1 VTRIMSSTAGVAFFL
16 VYLVLVDTRVLADT
30 NSAALLG
37 ASVNDLQAAPN
48 QADLVVPGTI
58 GRLGTAAKSGLRSND
73 LGTYSKALDA
83 LPTGK
88 GPQLRGAREV
98 AIYAQVSPSVV
109 LILNGNTLGSG
120 TLLDST
126 GLIVTNWHVVAR
138 ASTVGVI
145 FKPAAEGAPLSKA
158 QVVQGRVIRFDQV
171 TDLALVQ
178 VPFIPPQA
186 HPSRLAAA
194 TGLQVGD
201 DVHAI
206 GHPTGEAWTYT
217 RGIVSQIRRDYK
229 WNTEE
234 QLQHRA
240 DVVQTQTPINP
251 GNSGG
256 PLLNNDGD
264 IVGVNS
270 FKGEGE
276 GLNFA
281 VSSNAVSALLNA
293 QTSRT
298 ALAVPAVAKTSA
310 AAKCGPKLVK
320 KWRMTDPPGEATS
333 FDANCTGVVDMI
345 IEYPDD
351 KSQPAAVLLDT
362 KHKGKV
368 DTILFYKD
376 RNSEHPDYALY
387 DTTGAGKPDLI
398 GYFHNNEDEPYR
410 VEKYS
415 P

>member
-1 VTRIMSSTAGVAFFL
+1 
-16 VYLVLVDTRVLADT
+16 LALD
-30 NSAALLG
+30 AKAEELHR
-37 ASVNDLQAAPN
+37 
-48 QADLVVPGTI
+48 ADFE
-58 GRLGTAAKSGLRSND
+58 S
-73 LGTYSKALDA
+73 YSKALDA
-83 LPTGK
+83 LPTGG
-88 GPQLRGAREV
+88 GPHLRGAREV

-109 LILNGNTLGSG
+109 LILNGDTLGSG
-120 TLLDST
+120 TLLDSS

-138 ASTVGVI
+138 ANTVGVI
-145 FKPAAEGAPLSKA
+145 FKPAAEGEPITKS
-158 QVVQGRVIRFDQV
+158 QVVQGRVVRYDQV

-178 VPFIPPQA
+178 VSFIPPQA
-186 HPSRLAAA
+186 RPARLAAA

-234 QLQHRA
+234 HLQHKA

-256 PLLNNDGD
+256 PLLNNDGEM
-264 IVGVNS
+264 VGVNS

-281 VSSNAVSALLNA
+281 VASNAVTALIGA

-298 ALAVPAVAKTSA
+298 ALAVPTSVKASAPSKCEPKLAKSWRTTEPPGSA
-310 AAKCGPKLVK
+310 ASYD
-320 KWRMTDPPGEATS
+320 T
-333 FDANCTGVVDMI
+333 NCSGVVDMI
-345 IEYPDD
+345 IKLPDD
-351 KSQPAAVLLDT
+351 PAQPAVVLLDT
-362 KHKGKV
+362 KHTGKI
-368 DTILFYKD
+368 DTMLFSND
-376 RNSEHPDYALY
+376 RVHPDYALY
-387 DTTGAGKPDLI
+387 DTTGSGKPDLV
-398 GYFHNNEDEPYR
+398 GYFHNNESEPYR

>member
-1 VTRIMSSTAGVAFFL
+1 
-16 VYLVLVDTRVLADT
+16 
-30 NSAALLG
+30 
-37 ASVNDLQAAPN
+37 
-48 QADLVVPGTI
+48 
-58 GRLGTAAKSGLRSND
+58 
-73 LGTYSKALDA
+73 
-83 LPTGK
+83 
-88 GPQLRGAREV
+88 
-98 AIYAQVSPSVV
+98 V

-120 TLLDST
+120 TLLDAT

-138 ASTVGVI
+138 ANTVGVI

-186 HPSRLAAA
+186 HPARLAAA

-234 QLQHRA
+234 HLQHRA

-256 PLLNNDGD
+256 PLLNNDGE

-293 QTSRT
+293 QTSRN
-298 ALAVPAVAKTSA
+298 ALAVPAVAKASA

-320 KWRMTDPPGEATS
+320 KWRMTDPPG
-333 FDANCTGVVDMI
+333 DAASYDSNCTGVVDMI
-345 IEYPDD
+345 LEFPDD
-351 KSQPAAVLLDT
+351 RSQPAALLLDT
-362 KHKGKV
+362 KHKGKI
-368 DTILFYKD
+368 DSILFYKD
-376 RNSEHPDYALY
+376 RKSEHPDYALY

-410 VEKYS
+410 IEKYS

>member
-1 VTRIMSSTAGVAFFL
+1 MNRLGNRIAIVASC
-16 VYLVLVDTRVLADT
+16 LVLFALGFAPVLADV
-30 NSAALLG
+30 NSSAAVG
-37 ASVNDLQAAPN
+37 TPVADLQAGPN
-48 QADLVVPGTI
+48 QGDSAVAAASGV
-58 GRLGTAAKSGLRSND
+58 LGVSARAGKAQASD
-73 LGTYSKALDA
+73 LGRYSKALDA
-83 LPTGK
+83 LPTGG
-88 GPQLRGAREV
+88 GPKLRGAREV

-109 LILNGNTLGSG
+109 LILNGDTLGSG
-120 TLLDST
+120 TLLDSS

-138 ASTVGVI
+138 ATTVGVI
-145 FKPAAEGAPLSKA
+145 FKPVSEGTELSKS

-178 VPFIPPQA
+178 VPFIPTQA
-186 HPSRLAAA
+186 HPARLAAA

-217 RGIVSQIRRDYK
+217 RGIVSQIRRDYR

-234 QLQHRA
+234 KLQHRA

-256 PLLNNDGD
+256 PLLNNDGE

-281 VSSNAVSALLNA
+281 VSSNAVSAIMDA
-293 QTSRT
+293 STSRA
-298 ALAVPAVAKTSA
+298 ALAVPVAAKASV
-310 AAKCGPKLVK
+310 AAKCEMKIVK
-320 KWRMTDPPGEATS
+320 EWRTTDPAGSGTS
-333 FDANCTGVVDMI
+333 FDSNCTGVVDMI
-345 IEYPDD
+345 VKLPDD
-351 KSQPAAVLLDT
+351 PNEPAVVMLDT
-362 KHKGKV
+362 KHTGKV
-368 DTILFYKD
+368 DAIIFSKD
-376 RNSEHPDYALY
+376 RKHPDYALY
-387 DTTGAGKPDLI
+387 DTTGSGKPDLI
-398 GYFHNNEDEPYR
+398 GYFHNNESEPYK
-410 VEKYS
+410 VEKYV

>member
-1 VTRIMSSTAGVAFFL
+1 MTKKGRLIVALTCCLGLFALVDSRALAGV
-16 VYLVLVDTRVLADT
+16 D
-30 NSAALLG
+30 AASLLG
-37 ASVNDLQAAPN
+37 SPVNDLQAAPN
-48 QADLVVPGTI
+48 QVDLVVPGAI
-58 GRLGTAAKSGLRSND
+58 GKLGVAAKAEETHAND
-73 LGTYSKALDA
+73 LGIYSKALDA
-83 LPTGK
+83 LPTGD
-88 GPQLRGAREV
+88 GPHLRGAREV

-109 LILNGNTLGSG
+109 LILNGDTLGSG
-120 TLLDST
+120 TLLDTS

-138 ASTVGVI
+138 ATAVGVI
-145 FKPAAEGAPLSKA
+145 FKPASEGAQLSKS
-158 QVVQGRVIRFDQV
+158 QVVEGRVIRFDQV

-186 HPSRLAAA
+186 HPARIAGA

-234 QLQHRA
+234 HLQHHA

-256 PLLNNDGD
+256 PLLNNDGE

-281 VSSNAVSALLNA
+281 VASNAVTAIVNA

-298 ALAVPAVAKTSA
+298 ALAMPAAVKASAAKT
-310 AAKCGPKLVK
+310 CGPKLVK
-320 KWRMTDPPGEATS
+320 KWETTDPAGTAAS
-333 FDANCTGVVDMI
+333 YDSNCTGVVDMI
-345 IEYPDD
+345 VNLPNDP
-351 KSQPAAVLLDT
+351 SQPAVVMLDT
-362 KHKGKV
+362 QHKGKV
-368 DTILFYKD
+368 DTMIFSND
-376 RNSEHPDYALY
+376 REHPDYALY

-398 GYFHNNEDEPYR
+398 GYFHNNENEPYR
-410 VEKYS
+410 IEKYS

>member
-1 VTRIMSSTAGVAFFL
+1 VTRIRSLIAILASC
-16 VYLVLVDTRVLADT
+16 LVLFALDARVLADV
-30 NSAALLG
+30 NSAALVG
-37 ASVNDLQAAPN
+37 TSVADLQADPK
-48 QADLVVPGTI
+48 QRDLVVHGAS
-58 GRLGTAAKSGLRSND
+58 GKLGSAAKAGTVQRSN
-73 LGTYSKALDA
+73 LASYSKALDA
-83 LPTGK
+83 LPTGG

-109 LILNGNTLGSG
+109 LILNGDTLGSG
-120 TLLDST
+120 TLLDSS

-138 ASTVGVI
+138 AATVGVI
-145 FKPAAEGAPLSKA
+145 FKPVSEGAQLSRS
-158 QVVQGRVIRFDQV
+158 QVVKGRVIRFDQV
-171 TDLALVQ
+171 ADLALVQ
-178 VPFIPPQA
+178 VPVIPPQA
-186 HPSRLAAA
+186 HPARLAAA

-217 RGIVSQIRRDYK
+217 RGIVSQIRRDYR

-234 QLQHRA
+234 KLQHRA

-256 PLLNNDGD
+256 PLLNNDGEV
-264 IVGVNS
+264 VGVNS

-281 VSSNAVSALLNA
+281 VSSNAVTAIMNA
-293 QTSRT
+293 PTSRN
-298 ALAVPAVAKTSA
+298 ALAVPIAAKA
-310 AAKCGPKLVK
+310 DVAAKCGPKVVK
-320 KWRMTDPPGEATS
+320 EWRTTDPPGSATS
-333 FDANCTGVVDMI
+333 FDSNCTGVVDMI
-345 IEYPDD
+345 VKLPDD
-351 KSQPAAVLLDT
+351 PSQPGVVLLDT
-362 KHKGKV
+362 KHTGKI
-368 DTILFYKD
+368 DAIIFSKD
-376 RNSEHPDYALY
+376 REHPDYALY
-387 DTTGAGKPDLI
+387 DTTGSGKPDLI